1 MKKKTKAEIEYEKKF
16 NKLAKQLGGGKA
28 VQNKPKP
35 QKGPTAQ
42 QKVTKAQ
49 RSGIQYEVVQK
60 NTTNK
65 KSYVSNVGKLLNDEN
80 LEIKTVPKEIATQVA
95 QARNEAKLTQEEL
108 AKKVSENV
116 ALIKDL
122 ENATGVYNPKIV
134 EKIEKALNVK
144 FERSWKNK

>member
-1 MKKKTKAEIEYEKKF
+1 MKKKSKAEIEYLKKF
-16 NKLAKQLGGGKA
+16 NKAAQQLGVKA
-28 VQNKPKP
+28 NQPKPKTKT
-35 QKGPTAQ
+35 QTTQ

-49 RSGIQYEVVQK
+49 RSGVQYDVVQK

-95 QARNEAKLTQEEL
+95 QARADAKMTQEEL

-116 ALIKDL
+116 AFIRDL
-122 ENATGVYNPKIV
+122 EKGEGVYKPKIV
-134 EKIEKALNVK
+134 EKIEKVLNVK